1 MNDCLNSNERN
12 SFFQKLKDDYFSYA
26 NILKS
31 ERPIWKDALNN
42 YFEFISQKIY
52 EMINELSNFNNEQLQ
67 QIKNNIEQ
75 IYDEK
80 FESLR
85 NEHQFN
91 IFNYNDYSSI
101 VKQKIE
107 IIKEEINKRIQP
119 IIIEYFPPT
128 PYKGNSIVDGL
139 LEIGVDNSYD
149 YRAIIAE
156 KNGIES
162 FRGTPEQNT
171 DMLRKLKEGVLIKP

>member
-171 DMLRKLKEGVLIKP
+171 KMLNKLKEGKLIKP